1 MEIRE
6 VAVRTIHDDPAFAG
20 LISEYIEESSLAGM
34 PAPRW
39 DVDTYL
45 QMEDVGFLHPL
56 GAYHGEDLIGFMLLL
71 VSVLPHYGVPVATS
85 ESYFVARQYRS
96 TGAGLRLLR
105 EAEKLAA
112 SLGAVGI
119 LVGAPIGGKLN
130 AVLSKTE
137 YKPTNTVY
145 FRSLECSP

>member
-1 MEIRE
+1 MEVRE
-6 VAVRTIHDDPAFAG
+6 VTVRTIHDDPAFAG

-34 PAPRW
+34 PPPCW
-39 DVDTYL
+39 ELDTYL
-45 QMEDVGFLHPL
+45 KMESVGFLHSL
-56 GAYHGEDLIGFMLLL
+56 GAYRGDDLIGFMLLL
-71 VSVLPHYGVPVATS
+71 VSVLPHYGIPVATS
-85 ESYFVARQYRS
+85 ESYFVAREYRS

-119 LVGAPIGGKLN
+119 LVGAPIDGKLN

-137 YKPTNTVY
+137 YMPTNTVY
-145 FRSLECSP
+145 FRSFECSP